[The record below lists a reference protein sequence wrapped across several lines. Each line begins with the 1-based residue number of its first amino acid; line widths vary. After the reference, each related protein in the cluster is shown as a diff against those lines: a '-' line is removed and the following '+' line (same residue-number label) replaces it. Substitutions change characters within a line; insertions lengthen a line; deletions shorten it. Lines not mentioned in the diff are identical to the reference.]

1 VLLMDAYFEI
11 TMQGMK
17 GNWEELA
24 RKVRVFRF
32 FSHSTWNLSIFHRRL
47 ILSPFIIPPPPP
59 NPEHCHF
66 PSYPYV
72 NYIQTGKTVKQCQDQ
87 FNAKRPGVRAEVIKS
102 LGLGGKAK

>member
-1 VLLMDAYFEI
+1 MLLMDAYFEI

-24 RKVRVFRF
+24 RK
-32 FSHSTWNLSIFHRRL
+32 
-47 ILSPFIIPPPPP
+47 
-59 NPEHCHF
+59 
-66 PSYPYV
+66 
-72 NYIQTGKTVKQCQDQ
+72 TGKTVKQCQDQ